1 MGNCTAGSNPAL
13 SAKDCKNHIISTLQ
27 AGQRLANIVPV
38 ADVFPLF
45 SFACSFLA
53 AQLYFALQFAK
64 ADNTCPF
71 LTFFVKIK
79 VLQVPIRFS
88 NPVENPSTIGG

>member
-1 MGNCTAGSNPAL
+1 
-13 SAKDCKNHIISTLQ
+13 LQ
-27 AGQRLANIVPV
+27 TGRRLANIFPV

-53 AQLYFALQFAK
+53 AQRKFALQFAK

-71 LTFFVKIK
+71 LTFFVKIE